1 MNTKKDMEFKSE
13 EDFRGVAKRAVQ
25 ILLYVV
31 ESKSPLLRKLRA
43 KNFISNIY
51 GANQNGTVY
60 FEVEVPFT
68 VTDPDHGPLCQE
80 LDKVLSAIINAFG
93 DYHLNENMEFVT
105 KTAADEGDDMVG
117 FLNSCSFDW
126 TNHNDEY
133 NAKAKYGFEYN
144 WFSVKN
150 IVHYPD

>member
-1 MNTKKDMEFKSE
+1 MEFKSE

-105 KTAADEGDDMVG
+105 KTE
-117 FLNSCSFDW
+117 NSCSFFGF
-126 TNHNDEY
+126 TV
-133 NAKAKYGFEYN
+133 KYGSTGSSLAQN
-144 WFSVKN
+144 RGQTDLARAKN
-150 IVHYPD
+150 GGQNRGAYL

>member
-1 MNTKKDMEFKSE
+1 MGENKFFDFKSE
-13 EDFRGVAKRAVQ
+13 EEFRRVAKKAVQ

-31 ESKSPLLRKLRA
+31 ESKSPLLRKLKA
-43 KNFISNIY
+43 KNFISKIY

-60 FEVEVPFT
+60 FEVEVPFS
-68 VTDPDHGPLCQE
+68 VNDPDHGPLCQE
-80 LDKVLSAIINAFG
+80 LDKVLSAVIRHFG
-93 DYHLNENMEFVT
+93 DYHLNENMEFVI
-105 KTAADEGDDMVG
+105 KTEEGDDMVG

-126 TNHNDEY
+126 TNHEDVF
-133 NAKAKYGFEYN
+133 NAKANYGFEYN

>member
-1 MNTKKDMEFKSE
+1 MKKDMEFKSE
-13 EDFRGVAKRAVQ
+13 EEFRGVAKKAVQ
-25 ILLYVV
+25 ILLYVA
-31 ESKSPLLRKLRA
+31 ESKSPLLRKLKA
-43 KNFISNIY
+43 KNFISKIY

-60 FEVEVPFT
+60 FEVEVPFS
-68 VTDPDHGPLCQE
+68 VNDPDHGPLCQK
-80 LDKVLSAIINAFG
+80 LDKVLSAVIRHFG
-93 DYHLNENMEFVT
+93 DYHLNENMEFVI
-105 KTAADEGDDMVG
+105 KTEEGDDMVG

-126 TNHNDEY
+126 TNHGDEF

>member
-80 LDKVLSAIINAFG
+80 LDKVLSAVIKGKLISVCSAEDNSILAFS
-93 DYHLNENMEFVT
+93 
-105 KTAADEGDDMVG
+105 AA
-117 FLNSCSFDW
+117 SF
-126 TNHNDEY
+126 NL
-133 NAKAKYGFEYN
+133 
-144 WFSVKN
+144 
-150 IVHYPD
+150 

>member
-80 LDKVLSAIINAFG
+80 LDKVLSAVINAFG

-105 KTAADEGDDMVG
+105 KTEEGDDMVG

-126 TNHNDEY
+126 TDHEDEY
-133 NAKAKYGFEYN
+133 NGKANYGFEYN
-144 WFSVKN
+144 WSS
-150 IVHYPD
+150 ID

>member
-13 EDFRGVAKRAVQ
+13 EEFRGVAKKAVQ

-105 KTAADEGDDMVG
+105 KTEEGDDMVG

-126 TNHNDEY
+126 
-133 NAKAKYGFEYN
+133 KYGQMSFVELRVY
-144 WFSVKN
+144 VL
-150 IVHYPD
+150 PDFTDC